1 MMSGT
6 EDTVQW
12 ARPVSES
19 PLNIAVFC
27 VGNRLMMDDGIGPAV
42 YDCVQTEWELP
53 ANVHL
58 FDVGCLTMDLVT
70 AVNEYDVIITVDAV
84 DGEDDE
90 PGTVYRFTPDDM
102 ARREWGSM
110 SLHDL
115 KLADLFD
122 MAALLGYSCEGLCL
136 GMQVE
141 NPSPSEFVM
150 DLTPKVKEKL
160 PFLVEVLMGELARLG
175 CVLQRKALDA

>member
-1 MMSGT
+1 MNQTPQQPST
-6 EDTVQW
+6 
-12 ARPVSES
+12 AA
-19 PLNIAVFC
+19 PLQIAVFC

-42 YDCVQTEWELP
+42 YDQALAAWEIP
-53 ANVHL
+53 DNVHF

-84 DGEDDE
+84 DGEEDE
-90 PGTVYRFTPDDM
+90 PGTVYKFTPDDM

-122 MAALLGYSCEGLCL
+122 MAALLGYTCEGLCL

-150 DLTPKVKEKL
+150 DLTPRVKEKL
-160 PFLVEVLMGELARLG
+160 PFLVDVLMGELARLG
-175 CVLQRKALDA
+175 SPAERKA